1 MSLFTKDQIAKINK
15 VAEKSK
21 ELAEFSP
28 TTTTKVRGVNA
39 ELQEMSQKVIDYF
52 QDSPAILI
60 DNADQLHEYVT
71 DMIDAGIGGIDTET
85 TGLDRVK
92 DTIVGASLYYPG
104 GTECY
109 IPMKHLVPI
118 FDEPYKGQ
126 LIYSQVGQEFQ
137 RFVDAGTKMI
147 FANADFD
154 LAMMYKD
161 LKVDMND
168 ICYYDVILAW
178 RCLKEDEKDNALK
191 VLYNKYVLKGQ
202 GDPMKFNDFFT
213 PQLFPYCKPEVAKL
227 YAANDAKIT
236 YDLFMW
242 QLPYVTKD
250 NPKCQRNHLESI
262 SDLLWNVEI
271 PLIKVCQNMHRT
283 GMYLDKEVASRLVVK
298 YNEEL
303 NKEKAKLAKMVDDVL
318 EKSSFH
324 PSPMQKVPFK
334 TGSDFIATSTM
345 HVKHLLY
352 TVMGL
357 PQGKDGE
364 KTGKDVIAEFNLPVT
379 NQILKVRSLNT
390 LISTF
395 VEKLPKATTSDS
407 RIHGRFNQI
416 GAATGRMSSAD
427 PNLQNVPS
435 HATDIRHLFR
445 ATSAK
450 YIRVDAEYDESSDDV
465 SVSLSKFDRVE
476 TQNGYVSVETLV
488 AGDKVK
494 LLDDNKEVWRSVKK
508 ISNSNTDPSVCD
520 VVF

>member
-1 MSLFTKDQIAKINK
+1 MGLFTRDQIEQINK

-21 ELAEFSP
+21 EIAEFKP
-28 TTTTKVRGVNA
+28 TSNNKVRGANS
-39 ELQEMSQKVIDYF
+39 EIQEMSQKVIDYF

-60 DNADQLHEYVT
+60 ENVDQLDEYVT
-71 DMIDAGIGGIDTET
+71 NMIEAGIGGIDTET

-104 GTECY
+104 GIECY
-109 IPMKHLVPI
+109 IPMRHLVPI

-126 LIYSQVGQEFQ
+126 LTYEDVGAEFQ

-154 LAMMYKD
+154 LSMIYKD

-178 RCLKEDEKDNALK
+178 RCLKENEKDNALK
-191 VLYNKYVLKGQ
+191 VLYNKYVLKGH
-202 GDPMKFNDFFT
+202 GDPMKFADFFT

-250 NPKCQRNHLESI
+250 NPKCQRNHLEAV
-262 SDLLWNVEI
+262 SDLLWSVEL
-271 PLIKVCQNMHRT
+271 PMIKVCQNMHRT
-283 GMYLDKEVASRLVVK
+283 GIYLDKEIASTLVTK
-298 YNEEL
+298 YNKEVKKEET
-303 NKEKAKLAKMVDDVL
+303 KLAELVQDVL
-318 EKSSFH
+318 EKSSYS

-334 TGSDFIATSTM
+334 TGAEFSATSTM

-357 PQGKDGE
+357 PQGKDGA
-364 KTGKDVIAEFNLPVT
+364 KTDKTVLAEFNLPVT
-379 NQILKVRSLNT
+379 NQILKVRSLHT

-395 VEKLPKATTSDS
+395 VEKLPKATTPDS
-407 RIHGRFNQI
+407 RIHCQFRQI
-416 GAATGRMSSAD
+416 GADTGRMSSAE
-427 PNLQNVPS
+427 PRS
-435 HATDIRHLFR
+435 
-445 ATSAK
+445 
-450 YIRVDAEYDESSDDV
+450 EYDASWAR
-465 SVSLSKFDRVE
+465 KI
-476 TQNGYVSVETLV
+476 
-488 AGDKVK
+488 K
-494 LLDDNKEVWRSVKK
+494 LIQGRAAA
-508 ISNSNTDPSVCD
+508 
-520 VVF
+520 